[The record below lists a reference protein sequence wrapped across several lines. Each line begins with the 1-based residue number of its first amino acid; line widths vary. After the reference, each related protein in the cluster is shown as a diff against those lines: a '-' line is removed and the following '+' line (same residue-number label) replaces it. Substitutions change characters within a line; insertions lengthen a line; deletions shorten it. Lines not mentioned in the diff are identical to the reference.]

1 MLLLKNIAPESKAI
15 LAGTMSIVMAVVLTV
30 NATGFS
36 EEAEAVAAVIV
47 EPETKDKNVLNRV
60 ELLEEY
66 ANKTSLTDKELK
78 RLLTLVGFEGQALKV
93 AWAVAKTE
101 SNGRPL
107 AHNGNKSTGDNSY
120 GIFQINMIGALG
132 EDRRDKFE
140 LSYNSDLFNPVV
152 NAQVAFHMTQK
163 GQDWSSWKNSAGTHN
178 PRYVSFLVDYTQLNK
193 EQ

>member
-15 LAGTMSIVMAVVLTV
+15 LAGTMSVVMAVVLTV

-36 EEAEAVAAVIV
+36 EEAEAVPAVVV
-47 EPETKDKNVLNRV
+47 EAETKDKNALNRQ
-60 ELLEEY
+60 ELLQEY
-66 ANKTSLTDKELK
+66 ANKTALTDRELK
-78 RLLTLVGFEGQALKV
+78 KLLSLIGFEGQALKV

-120 GIFQINMIGALG
+120 GIFQINMIGTLG
-132 EDRRDKFE
+132 EDRRDRFE
-140 LSYNSDLFNPVV
+140 LAYNSDLFNPVV

-163 GQDWSSWKNSAGTHN
+163 GQDWSSWKNSVGSHN
-178 PRYVSFLVDYTQLNK
+178 SRYVDFISEYTQLNK
-193 EQ
+193 E